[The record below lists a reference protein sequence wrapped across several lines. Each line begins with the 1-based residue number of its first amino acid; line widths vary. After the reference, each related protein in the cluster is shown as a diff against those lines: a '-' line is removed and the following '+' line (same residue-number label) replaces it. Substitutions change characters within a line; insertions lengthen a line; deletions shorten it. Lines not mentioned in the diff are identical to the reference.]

1 MGGGANRNI
10 ACQVGGEGRGQAVR
24 SCCERVVSSDPANS
38 SSNLVSYSNLILLCL
53 LFCNR
58 PTFCNCTICNEVYM
72 EEKVGGSQVYNTE
85 AACIFIGL
93 RQIIKLSFD
102 ISTNIQK
109 SW

>member
-1 MGGGANRNI
+1 MSG
-10 ACQVGGEGRGQAVR
+10 GRGRKGSGCRELLLEGGLQR
-24 SCCERVVSSDPANS
+24 SSKFLLQLSLVQQPHPSVST
-38 SSNLVSYSNLILLCL
+38 ILQS
-53 LFCNR
+53 
-58 PTFCNCTICNEVYM
+58 PYFCNCTICNEAYM

-109 SW
+109 NW